1 MLTKAVLFDDGR
13 GLLAPLTDLRPAF
26 AVRTGALTIRERLR
40 RALGLEIVALY
51 VPPRLEALARTRTGE
66 APVNPSGAEL
76 EALATQT
83 PDGTLLLINGRCGL
97 AWPAIGKLEP
107 GVYLREGGGGGD
119 EGGGGVGGDVVAVR
133 LDGPGARR
141 FVERGFAPP
150 PGAASDAV
158 LKPALLARPWHV
170 RTFRDAAMATD
181 LALLQRHHE
190 PREQVEGCTVIGTGK
205 LTIAAGAKVYPGS
218 IFDVE
223 SGPIAIDEGAVIRPG
238 CTLIGPVYIGPDS
251 TVLDR
256 ALIKG
261 QTAIGPKCKV
271 AGEIGGTVFHGFAN
285 KAHDGHLG
293 DSWVGKWANLGAGTT
308 NSNLLNTYGEV
319 PMKATPGGSTERT
332 GQQFMGAIIGDH
344 VKTAICTR
352 IMTGTVIHTGAMI
365 AQTAA
370 AKGCIHGFS
379 WLTDDVPPDAKL
391 PRFFRFDK
399 FLEVARTVMSRRKV
413 EMSDA
418 YVQAMK
424 AVWEAASQ
432 GT

>member
-66 APVNPSGAEL
+66 APVNPPGTEL
-76 EALATQT
+76 EALAAQT

-107 GVYLREGGGGGD
+107 GVYLREGGD
-119 EGGGGVGGDVVAVR
+119 EAVGGDVVAVR

-150 PGAASDAV
+150 DGAASDAV
-158 LKPALLARPWHV
+158 LKPALLSRPWHV
-170 RTFRDAAMATD
+170 RTFRDAAIATD

-205 LTIAAGAKVYPGS
+205 VTLAAGAKVYPGS

-238 CTLIGPVYIGPDS
+238 CTLIVPSGS
-251 TVLDR
+251 LR
-256 ALIKG
+256 
-261 QTAIGPKCKV
+261 
-271 AGEIGGTVFHGFAN
+271 
-285 KAHDGHLG
+285 DGRPA
-293 DSWVGKWANLGAGTT
+293 SPR
-308 NSNLLNTYGEV
+308 S
-319 PMKATPGGSTERT
+319 S
-332 GQQFMGAIIGDH
+332 
-344 VKTAICTR
+344 
-352 IMTGTVIHTGAMI
+352 AMI
-365 AQTAA
+365 FLAASWRRSAA
-370 AKGCIHGFS
+370 AIRPS
-379 WLTDDVPPDAKL
+379 YRDTASALA
-391 PRFFRFDK
+391 
-399 FLEVARTVMSRRKV
+399 AR
-413 EMSDA
+413 A
-418 YVQAMK
+418 P
-424 AVWEAASQ
+424 ASSNCAIR
-432 GT
+432 

>member
-66 APVNPSGAEL
+66 APVNPTGAHL
-76 EALATQT
+76 EALASTS
-83 PDGTLLLINGRCGL
+83 PDGMLLLINGRCGL

-107 GVYLREGGGGGD
+107 GVYLREGGD
-119 EGGGGVGGDVVAVR
+119 GDVVAVR

-141 FVERGFAPP
+141 FVERDFTPP
-150 PGAASDAV
+150 DGAAAEAV
-158 LKPALLARPWHV
+158 LRPALLSRPWHV
-170 RTFRDAAMATD
+170 RTFRDPAIATD

-190 PREQVEGCTVIGTGK
+190 PREHVQGCTVIGTGK

-238 CTLIGPVYIGPDS
+238 CTLIGPVYIGPDT

-352 IMTGTVIHTGAMI
+352 IMTGTIIHTGAMI

-399 FLEVARTVMSRRKV
+399 FLEVARTVLARRKV
-413 EMSDA
+413 EISDPYSA
-418 YVQAMK
+418 ALK
-424 AVWEAASQ
+424 AVWEQACQAK
-432 GT
+432 